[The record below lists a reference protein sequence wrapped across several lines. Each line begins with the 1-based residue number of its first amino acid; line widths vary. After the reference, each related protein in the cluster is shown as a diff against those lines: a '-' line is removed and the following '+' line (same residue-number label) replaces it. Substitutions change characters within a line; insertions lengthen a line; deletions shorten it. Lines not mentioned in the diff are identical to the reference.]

1 MLNKNYEILCK
12 LNLTQSNITV
22 NDVIKAVSHQ
32 LKNVATKIISQ
43 TINDIQ
49 DAILDKFLGT
59 RWNEFDNKIVPWI
72 CPHCNERS
80 SFVRRGHRSRKLKT
94 SEGIIEFNLYQVTC
108 KSCKKTFS
116 PFPQLLGLKAR
127 ARIST
132 EFEEKI
138 VELALNNSYSKT
150 SEYINSF
157 TKSTISHTASR
168 DITLRVSDN
177 INLNQ
182 ESTEFD
188 TILIDGTKVKSG
200 LKERGSEIH
209 LAISPVKKTVKNGR
223 AYTEKRLVA
232 FSIGDTD
239 KGLKSQLSKYSCD
252 NVIIDGDNSYL
263 NLVKDV
269 FQDATYR
276 RCKWHIPR
284 QISHLLYM
292 NKVPVREREP
302 FILGLVNILNTNDYY
317 KALSGYFNYIQMFE
331 KLKFYDIVTFLKNAM
346 SGLFINEEDWTN
358 KNKHTSNSLIE
369 REMRE
374 INRRTDVGC
383 RWTDKGVYKIIKLL
397 EIKKYSKDNYDQY
410 FKQNRR
416 PIIDLLQVSLCS

>member
-12 LNLTQSNITV
+12 LNLTQNNITV
-22 NDVIKAVSHQ
+22 NDVIRAVSYQ
-32 LKNVATKIISQ
+32 LKNVATKIIGE

-49 DAILDKFLGT
+49 NSILDKFLGA

-72 CPHCNERS
+72 CPHCDERS
-80 SFVRRGHRSRKLKT
+80 SFVRRGHRPRKLKT
-94 SEGIIEFNLYQVTC
+94 SEGIIEFNLYQVIC

-157 TKSTISHTASR
+157 TNSTISHTASR
-168 DITLRVSDN
+168 EITLRVSDN
-177 INLNQ
+177 ITLEQ

-209 LAISPVKKTVKNGR
+209 LAISPIKTIMKNSR
-223 AYTEKRLVA
+223 IYTKKRLVA
-232 FSIGDTD
+232 FSMGDTD
-239 KGLKSQLSKYSCD
+239 KGLKSQLSNISCD
-252 NVIIDGDNSYL
+252 NVIVDGDRSYT

-269 FQDATYR
+269 FEDATYR

-284 QISHLLYM
+284 QLSHLLYM

-302 FILGLVNILNTNDYY
+302 FILGLVNILNTKDYY
-317 KALSGYFNYIQMFE
+317 KALSGYFDYIQMFE
-331 KLKFYDIVTFLKNAM
+331 RLKFDDIAMFLKNAM
-346 SGLFINEEDWTN
+346 SGLFINEDDWRNED
-358 KNKHTSNSLIE
+358 KHSSNSLIE

-383 RWTDKGVYKIIKLL
+383 RWSDEGVFKIIKLL
-397 EIKKYSKDNYDQY
+397 EIKRHAKDNYDQY

-416 PIIDLLQVSLCS
+416 PIINLLQVSLCS

>member
-12 LNLTQSNITV
+12 LNLTQNNITV

-32 LKNVATKIISQ
+32 LKNVTTKIISQ

-209 LAISPVKKTVKNGR
+209 LAISPIKKTVKNGR
-223 AYTEKRLVA
+223 TYTEKRLVA

-269 FQDATYR
+269 FEDATYR

-284 QISHLLYM
+284 QILHLLYM

-331 KLKFYDIVTFLKNAM
+331 ELKFYDIVTFLKNAM
-346 SGLFINEEDWTN
+346 SGLFINEEDWIN

-397 EIKKYSKDNYDQY
+397 EIKRHAKDNYDQY

>member
-12 LNLTQSNITV
+12 LNLTQNNITV

-32 LKNVATKIISQ
+32 LKNVTTKIISQ

-72 CPHCNERS
+72 CPHCNEHS

-397 EIKKYSKDNYDQY
+397 EIKRYSKDNYDQY

>member
-22 NDVIKAVSHQ
+22 NDVIKVVSHQ

-108 KSCKKTFS
+108 KSCRKTFS

-397 EIKKYSKDNYDQY
+397 EIKRHSKDNYDQY

-416 PIIDLLQVSLCS
+416 TIIDLLQVSLCS

>member
-12 LNLTQSNITV
+12 LNLTQNNITV

-32 LKNVATKIISQ
+32 LKNVTTKIISQ

-331 KLKFYDIVTFLKNAM
+331 ELKFYDIVTFLKNAM
-346 SGLFINEEDWTN
+346 SGLFINEEDWIN

-397 EIKKYSKDNYDQY
+397 EIKRYSKDNYDQY

>member
-1 MLNKNYEILCK
+1 MLNKNYEILCR
-12 LNLTQSNITV
+12 LNLTQNNITV
-22 NDVIKAVSHQ
+22 NDVIKAVSYQ
-32 LKNVATKIISQ
+32 LKNVATKIIGE
-43 TINDIQ
+43 TINNVQ
-49 DAILDKFLGT
+49 NAILDKFLGT
-59 RWNEFDNKIVPWI
+59 RWNEFDNKIIPWI

-94 SEGIIEFNLYQVTC
+94 SEGTIEFNLYQVTC
-108 KSCKKTFS
+108 KSCRKIFS
-116 PFPQLLGLKAR
+116 PFPQLLGLKVR

-138 VELALNNSYSKT
+138 VELSLNNSYSKT

-177 INLNQ
+177 ITLNQ
-182 ESTEFD
+182 KGTEFD
-188 TILIDGTKVKSG
+188 TILIDVTKVKSG

-209 LAISPVKKTVKNGR
+209 LAISPVKTTVKNGR
-223 AYTEKRLVA
+223 TYTEKRLVA
-232 FSIGDTD
+232 FSIGDAD
-239 KGLKSQLSKYSCD
+239 KGLKSQLSRYSCD
-252 NVIIDGDNSYL
+252 NVIVDGDPSYL

-269 FQDATYR
+269 FEDATHR

-284 QISHLLYM
+284 QVSHLLYM
-292 NKVPVREREP
+292 NKVLVREREP
-302 FILGLVNILNTNDYY
+302 FILGLVNILNTKDYY

-331 KLKFYDIVTFLKNAM
+331 KLKFDDIVTFLKNAM
-346 SGLFINEEDWTN
+346 SGLFISEDDWNNEE
-358 KNKHTSNSLIE
+358 KHSSNSLIE

-383 RWTDKGVYKIIKLL
+383 RWTDEGVCKIIKLL
-397 EIKKYSKDNYDQY
+397 EIKRHAKDNYEQY

-416 PIIDLLQVSLCS
+416 HIIDLLQVSLCS

>member
-12 LNLTQSNITV
+12 LNLTQNNITV
-22 NDVIKAVSHQ
+22 NDVIKAVSYQ
-32 LKNVATKIISQ
+32 LKNVATKIIGE

-49 DAILDKFLGT
+49 NAILDKFLGT

-94 SEGIIEFNLYQVTC
+94 SEGTIEFNLYQVTC

-116 PFPQLLGLKAR
+116 PFSQLL
-127 ARIST
+127 
-132 EFEEKI
+132 
-138 VELALNNSYSKT
+138 
-150 SEYINSF
+150 
-157 TKSTISHTASR
+157 
-168 DITLRVSDN
+168 
-177 INLNQ
+177 
-182 ESTEFD
+182 
-188 TILIDGTKVKSG
+188 G

-209 LAISPVKKTVKNGR
+209 LTISPVKTTVKNGR
-223 AYTEKRLVA
+223 TYTEKRLVA
-232 FSIGDTD
+232 FSIGDAD
-239 KGLKSQLSKYSCD
+239 KSLKSQLSRYSCD
-252 NVIIDGDNSYL
+252 NVIVDGDSSYL

-269 FQDATYR
+269 FEDATHR

-284 QISHLLYM
+284 QVSHLLYM

-302 FILGLVNILNTNDYY
+302 FILGLVNILNTKDYY
-317 KALSGYFNYIQMFE
+317 KALSSYFNYIQMFE
-331 KLKFYDIVTFLKNAM
+331 KLKFDNIVTFLKNAM
-346 SGLFINEEDWTN
+346 SGLFISEDDWNNEE
-358 KNKHTSNSLIE
+358 KHSSNSLIE

-383 RWTDKGVYKIIKLL
+383 RWTDECVCKIIKLL
-397 EIKKYSKDNYDQY
+397 EIKRHAKDNYDQY

-416 PIIDLLQVSLCS
+416 PIINLL

>member
-32 LKNVATKIISQ
+32 LKNVTTKIISQ

-209 LAISPVKKTVKNGR
+209 LAISPIKKTVKNGR
-223 AYTEKRLVA
+223 AYTAKRLVA

-239 KGLKSQLSKYSCD
+239 TGLKSQLSKYSCD
-252 NVIIDGDNSYL
+252 YVIIDGDNSYL

-269 FQDATYR
+269 FEDATYR

-284 QISHLLYM
+284 QILHLLYM

-331 KLKFYDIVTFLKNAM
+331 ELKFYDIVTFLKNAM
-346 SGLFINEEDWTN
+346 SGLFINEEDWIN

-397 EIKKYSKDNYDQY
+397 EIKRHAKDNYDQY